1 MKKLADL
8 KADVDPLGALAT
20 KSAELA
26 EYVGLAEA
34 DASFE
39 AEVAAEVVALAK
51 RIDDAEMTAV
61 LDGEYDSHD
70 AIISIHAGAG
80 GTEACDWTLMLTRM
94 YLRWAEQHGY
104 RAEIVDS
111 LDGDEAGL
119 KSATILVQGRNA
131 YGYLESERGVQ

>member
-26 EYVGLAEA
+26 EYLGLADA

-39 AEVAAEVVALAK
+39 AEVAGELVALAK

-94 YLRWAEQHGY
+94 YLRWAEQHSY

-111 LDGDEAGL
+111 LDGDE
-119 KSATILVQGRNA
+119 
-131 YGYLESERGVQ
+131 